1 MIRSM
6 AIALLLVAGPA
17 AADKPTDCFNDEAD
31 AQLRYTS
38 VQPEVLQITDADIA
52 AMLARIRESERP
64 SVTVAARSSGP
75 RL

>member
-1 MIRSM
+1 MRAM
-6 AIALLLVAGPA
+6 ALALILVAGPA
-17 AADKPTDCFNDEAD
+17 AADEPMDCFNDDTD

-64 SVTVAARSSGP
+64 SVTVAARTSDAP
-75 RL
+75 L